1 MQEILAHSRI
11 TTTGNVYAHLM
22 MGLKR
27 QAAAGMDAMFN
38 AGHGIVLDDVIAVE
52 DVPTEPEG

>member
-1 MQEILAHSRI
+1 
-11 TTTGNVYAHLM
+11 M